1 MRFALS
7 AAGCAARFGWS
18 PGSHGV
24 SFCRLFPAL
33 CYLLGSW
40 SSHFPFNSLLV
51 GTLRTVT
58 TSFPAL
64 CSLLVESVSKER
76 RVASS
81 LEGLLA
87 AAFPTPLC
95 WLWVCVGTAGP
106 GLQSPF

>member
-58 TSFPAL
+58 TSFPIL
-64 CSLLVESVSKER
+64 CSLL
-76 RVASS
+76 
-81 LEGLLA
+81 
-87 AAFPTPLC
+87 TPLC
-95 WLWVCVGTAGP
+95 WLWVCVGAAGP